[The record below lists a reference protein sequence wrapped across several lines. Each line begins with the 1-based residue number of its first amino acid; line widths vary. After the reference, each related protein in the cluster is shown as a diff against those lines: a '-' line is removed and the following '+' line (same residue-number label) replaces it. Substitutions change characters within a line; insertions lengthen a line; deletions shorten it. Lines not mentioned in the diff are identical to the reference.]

1 MKHAARYLFI
11 GIGIT
16 IFNFAFYSILANL
29 IFKDQSLIWLS
40 TFISTAVTTLVAYI
54 LHSKITWKERNP
66 GKSGIYKFIIWNA
79 LLTFL
84 INPGLTQLFSL
95 ITPLY
100 EFAFNISQNLNL
112 PFTYDFVLITGAF
125 VLTAIITMIL
135 NFLFYDRFVFGKPKN
150 MVE

>member
-66 GKSGIYKFIIWNA
+66 GKSGIYKFFIWNA